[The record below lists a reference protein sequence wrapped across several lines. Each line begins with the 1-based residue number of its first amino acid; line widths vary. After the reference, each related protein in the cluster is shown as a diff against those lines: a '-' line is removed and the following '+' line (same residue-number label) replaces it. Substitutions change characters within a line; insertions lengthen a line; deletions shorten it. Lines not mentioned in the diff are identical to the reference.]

1 MSLRKYLAAV
11 RLFAASALVSV
22 IVQVSVERAT
32 AHENHA
38 PLPTK
43 GVTIAGDTI
52 MLSGKAREAIGLT
65 TEKIQFGDIHR
76 TVTVNARVE
85 LPWYAQAMIT
95 SLVPGKIAAVLAR
108 PGESVFPGQELA
120 RVVSTELESL
130 QLDLLQAKAQ
140 FELAQKLLDQRT
152 TLDQQGV
159 IAGKSLLESQAQLA
173 EVSAALQIARQKLLA
188 LGLDE
193 AAVQQVEQRSEPL
206 SYVPIVSPV
215 GGIITHADVRIGQ
228 MVSPTDH
235 LYHVVNLRTVWI
247 VGEVLES
254 DVRLLAAGQEIEAGF
269 AALPAEVFR
278 GQIEHLRMTMDPQTR
293 TQAVVIAIDN
303 ADGKLRPG
311 MFGRVRISVQVAN
324 EAVVCPTDAVI
335 RSRTGNYLLV
345 QRTPGKYENRRV
357 KLGLTED
364 GQVEILDGVFPGDQV
379 VVVGNS
385 LLAALLGNEH
395 KARVDEAGSSDGP
408 TEESHPGV
416 LAVAHGA
423 VELPTGQQALAT
435 SQVEGRVRR
444 ILVQPTQQVTQ
455 GQVLAEIDSLQ
466 LRSVQLDLLQTLT
479 QARLMEQSLKRLE
492 EVHERGVVAKRQRWQ
507 AESEF
512 QTLSLKAE
520 GLERKLVYFGL
531 EQDAIE
537 RLKQADVLQAGSLAD
552 LVQAV
557 PVRAP
562 APGKI
567 ASFHVVPGQVV
578 HPEDTMFEIHDLATV
593 WVRGFVYE
601 RDANV
606 VSLGQPVHVHFAAY
620 PELEASG
627 NVVRISPLMHETM
640 RVLPVWVEVSNPDQL
655 LKSGMLAR
663 MMIMDVSVAPGSP
676 GDVARLQSITPTR

>member
-293 TQAVVIAIDN
+293 TQAVVIVIDN